1 MYAIRLSHN
10 NRIHVW
16 MVITRLR
23 RGRIYRRTLK
33 SRALPSIPM
42 AVSLGKEWL
51 AKCTKALLKE
61 VPHLCKAVRK
71 PTRLGAERE
80 RACAGVRCG
89 ACGAGRGVPRAA
101 RGICG
106 PHLGTWCQAIRCGN
120 MVRGGTGCGAT
131 LKGGAAKLGSFS
143 ATVDQSCIHFSRRI
157 GSRRPSFWNALWTP
171 WYSMDHG
178 CGRKNYGKRS
188 KAFKSDGYTKQQRAP
203 LTTRRPHR
211 SKDPAS
217 RGAFAFS
224 HDKVRALYTLS
235 QPTVR
240 ADWTAD
246 WTARR
251 MAPSNACLRF
261 CQNIE
266 HKSEGFLPSSQR
278 QRSRLNT
285 PLPDQVLSCI

>member
-1 MYAIRLSHN
+1 MIMYAIRLSHDN
-10 NRIHVW
+10 LIHVW

-71 PTRLGAERE
+71 PTRLGAGRE

-131 LKGGAAKLGSFS
+131 LNSQREPRNLEVSVRQWISLVYTLAGELGAGGHLFGMPCGPPGIPWTMVAVEKT
-143 ATVDQSCIHFSRRI
+143 TVSVQ
-157 GSRRPSFWNALWTP
+157 
-171 WYSMDHG
+171 
-178 CGRKNYGKRS
+178 KRS
-188 KAFKSDGYTKQQRAP
+188 KATDTQ
-203 LTTRRPHR
+203 
-211 SKDPAS
+211 
-217 RGAFAFS
+217 
-224 HDKVRALYTLS
+224 
-235 QPTVR
+235 
-240 ADWTAD
+240 
-246 WTARR
+246 
-251 MAPSNACLRF
+251 SNKGL
-261 CQNIE
+261 
-266 HKSEGFLPSSQR
+266 H
-278 QRSRLNT
+278 
-285 PLPDQVLSCI
+285 

>member
-1 MYAIRLSHN
+1 M
-10 NRIHVW
+10 
-16 MVITRLR
+16 R
-23 RGRIYRRTLK
+23 RGAYAARTWARGAKRSGAGTWYAAGRVVGQLSK
-33 SRALPSIPM
+33 REPRNLE
-42 AVSLGKEWL
+42 VSVRQWISLVYTL
-51 AKCTKALLKE
+51 AGE
-61 VPHLCKAVRK
+61 
-71 PTRLGAERE
+71 LGA
-80 RACAGVRCG
+80 GG
-89 ACGAGRGVPRAA
+89 HLFGMP
-101 RGICG
+101 CG
-106 PHLGTWCQAIRCGN
+106 PPGIPWT
-120 MVRGGTGCGAT
+120 MVAVEKT
-131 LKGGAAKLGSFS
+131 
-143 ATVDQSCIHFSRRI
+143 TVSVQ
-157 GSRRPSFWNALWTP
+157 
-171 WYSMDHG
+171 
-178 CGRKNYGKRS
+178 KRS
-188 KAFKSDGYTKQQRAP
+188 KATGTKQQRAP

-251 MAPSNACLRF
+251 MVPSNACLRF

>member
-1 MYAIRLSHN
+1 
-10 NRIHVW
+10 

-71 PTRLGAERE
+71 PTRLGAGRE

-131 LKGGAAKLGSFS
+131 LNSQREPRNLEVSVRQWISLVYTLAGELGAGGHLFGM
-143 ATVDQSCIHFSRRI
+143 
-157 GSRRPSFWNALWTP
+157 PWTLVF
-171 WYSMDHG
+171 HG
-178 CGRKNYGKRS
+178 PCGRKNYGVSVQKRS
-188 KAFKSDGYTKQQRAP
+188 KATGTKQQRAP

-251 MAPSNACLRF
+251 MVPSNACLRF